1 MQKRRSRN
9 IKLGAEVADD
19 HEDNEKK
26 QNHFRDY
33 PTPMQ
38 VIRIPHPM
46 NGLVNDEELSF
57 EEHLKEHARIQDDQK
72 LDQLGLEDS
81 SV

>member
-1 MQKRRSRN
+1 
-9 IKLGAEVADD
+9 
-19 HEDNEKK
+19 
-26 QNHFRDY
+26 
-33 PTPMQ
+33 MQ
-38 VIRIPHPM
+38 VIWIPHPM